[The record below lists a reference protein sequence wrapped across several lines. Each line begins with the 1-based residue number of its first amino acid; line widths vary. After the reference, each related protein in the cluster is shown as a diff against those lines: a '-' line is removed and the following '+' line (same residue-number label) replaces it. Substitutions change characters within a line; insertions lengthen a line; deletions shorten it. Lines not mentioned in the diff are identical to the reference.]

1 MSLSK
6 LFQQALS
13 KAIAAGQLPPEIG
26 ALPVEFEKPRDTSHG
41 DWSTTFALQ
50 AAKAAKCPPRRIA
63 DILASHF
70 DTTVDCLDAVTVA
83 GPGFINFRM
92 NPAFWFESLRDV
104 CAAPE
109 AFGKGTVGKGKSAL
123 VEFVSANPTGPLHI
137 GHGRGAVVGDAMAS
151 ILAWAGYAVEREY
164 YVNDGGVQMGMLGAS
179 IAGRADELQ
188 GKTDTF
194 PENGYRGAYIYAIA
208 RDFAE
213 DERYAGMSAED
224 RVRAMGEAGGARILS
239 EIMKDLEA
247 LGVAFDRVF
256 YESSLYKKNKVA
268 TTLEHLKQAGL
279 TYEQDDALWLATHL
293 FGDDK
298 DRVLKKSDGSYT
310 YFAPDIAYH
319 CDKLARGHALLVDV
333 WGADHGGYAP
343 RMRAALKALGFSP
356 ERLQVMLIQMVQL
369 ISGGARVSMSTR
381 AGEFEELAAVRT
393 DVGKDATRYFF
404 LMRSHQAQLDFDLDL
419 AKKRSAEN
427 PVYYIQYAHARI
439 ASVFRKAG
447 KSREACLRAWR
458 DAFPDPGDY
467 TFLPE
472 EIELMKKTLEFK
484 EVILVAAAEF
494 EPHRPAFYLLE
505 LAKLFQAYYTRA
517 REDKRYRVLEADPH
531 AQSIKLLVLAAVGQ
545 TLKNGL
551 TLLGISAPEEM

>member
-1 MSLSK
+1 MFLSA
-6 LFQQALS
+6 LFQQALL
-13 KAIAAGQLPPEIG
+13 KAIDAGQLPPEIMT
-26 ALPVEFEKPRDTSHG
+26 LPIEFEQPRDVGHG

-50 AAKAAKCPPRRIA
+50 AAKAAKCAPRRVA
-63 DILASHF
+63 DILVGYF
-70 DTTVDCLDAVTVA
+70 DKTADDIDAVEVA

-92 NPAFWFESLRDV
+92 KPSFWFESLREV

-109 AFGKGTVGKGKSAL
+109 LYGKGTIGEGKRAL

-137 GHGRGAVVGDAMAS
+137 GHGRGAVVGDTMAS
-151 ILAWAGYAVEREY
+151 ILEWAGYAVEREY

-179 IAGRADELQ
+179 IAGRYDELQ
-188 GKTDTF
+188 GKTGTF
-194 PENGYRGAYIYAIA
+194 PENGYRGDYIYAIA
-208 RDFAE
+208 RDFAK
-213 DERYAGMSAED
+213 DDRYADMSAEE
-224 RVRAMGEAGGARILS
+224 RIQAMGESGGARILS
-239 EIMKDLEA
+239 EIMEDLKA
-247 LGVAFDRVF
+247 LGVVFDRVF
-256 YESSLYKKNKVA
+256 YESSLYKQNKVA
-268 TTLEHLKQAGL
+268 ATLERLRQAGL
-279 TYEQDDALWLATHL
+279 TYEQDNALWFATER

-319 CDKLARGHALLVDV
+319 CDKLARGYVLLVDV

-343 RMRAALKALGFSP
+343 RMQAALKALEARP
-356 ERLQVMLIQMVQL
+356 ESLQVMLIQMVQL

-447 KSREACLRAWR
+447 RSREACLHDSRK
-458 DAFPDPGDY
+458 DFPDPGDY
-467 TFLPE
+467 AFLPE
-472 EIELMKKTLEFK
+472 EIELIKKTL
-484 EVILVAAAEF
+484 
-494 EPHRPAFYLLE
+494 
-505 LAKLFQAYYTRA
+505 
-517 REDKRYRVLEADPH
+517 
-531 AQSIKLLVLAAVGQ
+531 
-545 TLKNGL
+545 
-551 TLLGISAPEEM
+551 